1 MGLFNN
7 RYGHV
12 IQGTSQR
19 PLRRPTTLTSER
31 EMSYDPAVRPDPTT
45 AGPAAAA
52 AASPGTPPP
61 DTQLSG
67 RARFLGAMFLMAT
80 SAIGPGFIV
89 QTTTFTNQ
97 LKAAFAFAIAVS
109 ILFDIAI
116 QLNVWRVIG
125 VSGRRAQDLANSVVP
140 GAGYALSALD
150 VLGGLVFNIGN
161 IAGCSLGLNAIFG
174 LDVRIGAAIS
184 AVVAIGVFLVR
195 RAGVAMDRVVVLL
208 GLVMI
213 ALTTLVTL
221 RTQPPLGDALVQT
234 VSPDTASF
242 LVITT
247 LIGGTV
253 GGYIV
258 YAGAHRMVDN
268 GIKGEVYVPQI
279 TRSSILGVAI
289 TGVMRVLLFLAVL
302 GVVAGG
308 AKLGELNPAG
318 DAFKSAL
325 GTGGEIV
332 FGIIMWSAAI
342 TSVIGASYT
351 STSFLKVMGSW
362 VGRFERWV
370 VCGFIVVSTT
380 VFLVAATTP
389 VKLLIFAGAF
399 NGLILPFGLG
409 ILLWIAARRRDLL
422 GGYRYPTWLIVI
434 GLVAWVATIYLG
446 WNALTGLKNLF

>member
-1 MGLFNN
+1 MSHTPID
-7 RYGHV
+7 RPAPS
-12 IQGTSQR
+12 QGVV
-19 PLRRPTTLTSER
+19 L
-31 EMSYDPAVRPDPTT
+31 PADGTDTDLVPDP
-45 AGPAAAA
+45 
-52 AASPGTPPP
+52 
-61 DTQLSG
+61 QLSG
-67 RARFLGAMFLMAT
+67 RRRFLGAMFLMAT
-80 SAIGPGFIV
+80 SAIGPGFIT
-89 QTTTFTNQ
+89 QTVAFTDE
-97 LKAAFAFAIAVS
+97 LAAAFAFAILVS

-116 QLNVWRVIG
+116 QLNVWRVVG

-140 GAGYALSALD
+140 GAGYVLSGLD

-174 LDVRIGAAIS
+174 LDVRFGAAIS
-184 AVVAIGVFLVR
+184 AVVAMGIFLVR

-213 ALTTLVTL
+213 GLTTFVAIK
-221 RTQPPLGDALVQT
+221 TQPPLGDALRQT

-247 LIGGTV
+247 LVGGTV

-258 YAGAHRMVDN
+258 YAGAHRLVDN
-268 GIKGEVYVPQI
+268 GIKGVRYVPQI
-279 TRSSILGVAI
+279 TRSSITGVAI

-308 AKLGELNPAG
+308 TKLDALNPAG
-318 DAFKSAL
+318 DAFFRAL
-325 GTGGEIV
+325 GETGKIV
-332 FGIIMWSAAI
+332 FGVIMWAAAI

-351 STSFLKVMGSW
+351 STSFMKVLGPW
-362 VGRFERWV
+362 VARWERWV
-370 VCGFIVVSTT
+370 VCGFIVASTA

-422 GGYRYPTWLIVI
+422 GGYRYPAWLIVI
-434 GLVAWVATIYLG
+434 GVLAWVATIYLG
-446 WNALTGLKNLF
+446 YNSLTGLKDLF